1 MCVLVL
7 VAFYVL
13 YLVILHFRYNKED
26 IFPHCFSSYMRAV
39 SHYSCSRDRIFSETL
54 LESHLS
60 LGIKEHPEVSGQ
72 QLN

>member
-13 YLVILHFRYNKED
+13 YLVILHFKED
-26 IFPHCFSSYMRAV
+26 VFPHCFSSYMRAV

-54 LESHLS
+54 LESHLA